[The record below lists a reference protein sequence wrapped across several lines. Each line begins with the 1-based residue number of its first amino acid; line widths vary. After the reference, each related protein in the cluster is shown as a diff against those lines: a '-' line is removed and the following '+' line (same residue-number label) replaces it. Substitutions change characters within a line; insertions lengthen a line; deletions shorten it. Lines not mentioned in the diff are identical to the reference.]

1 MESNKLITVQ
11 FATIHRSQGENET
24 SIVVNVNTRQA
35 IPHVHYVG
43 LYRVTT
49 MDGLY
54 VTDFCES
61 KIAVSPKVQATQA
74 FYNSYLLNRSNC
86 F

>member
-1 MESNKLITVQ
+1 MESNKLITVL

-61 KIAVSPKVQATQA
+61 KMWSVLKFKQLKLSITPI
-74 FYNSYLLNRSNC
+74 Y
-86 F
+86 